1 MKDISNIEKYLCQEM
16 TDAEKRLFEAELAKD
31 TTLQAEYL
39 FHLALFEA
47 LKKQQSQE
55 NTHKMAAKDWVTSL
69 ENQAEKPQKTTFMPL
84 WTKYAAAAS
93 LVFLLCG
100 GIYYFLQ
107 NSEKKE
113 TTWVKRGKEMRKDT
127 AIAVVTE
134 DTNKGKTD
142 KVEKKDS
149 ISAPSQKMVALPREI
164 KNAEKID
171 NSKELAILQQII
183 DIKKETSRYQD
194 SIEVIANKKVVGF
207 SGTKTEKT
215 QWKVENEFFFNYKK
229 NQKIPS
235 STEVQLWQK
244 QRIACWEELAATKEM
259 WNKYK
264 NK

>member
-1 MKDISNIEKYLCQEM
+1 MKDISNIEKYLRQEM
-16 TDAEKRLFEAELAKD
+16 TDVEKKAFEAKLAKD
-31 TTLQAEYL
+31 TTLRAEYL

-55 NTHKMAAKDWVTSL
+55 NTHKMAAKDWVSSL
-69 ENQAEKPQKTTFMPL
+69 ENQAEKPQKATAMPL

-100 GIYYFLQ
+100 GIYYF
-107 NSEKKE
+107 SEKKE
-113 TTWVKRGKEMRKDT
+113 ATWVKRATQLPKDT
-127 AIAVVTE
+127 TSAVVSEGISTPLN
-134 DTNKGKTD
+134 DPTD
-142 KVEKKDS
+142 NDKKDS
-149 ISAPSQKMVALPREI
+149 ISAPSQKIAATPKEI

-194 SIEVIANKKVVGF
+194 SIEVIANKKIVGF
-207 SGTKTEKT
+207 SGTKTAKT
-215 QWKVENEFFFNYKK
+215 QWKTENELFLKYKK
-229 NQKIPS
+229 NQKTPS